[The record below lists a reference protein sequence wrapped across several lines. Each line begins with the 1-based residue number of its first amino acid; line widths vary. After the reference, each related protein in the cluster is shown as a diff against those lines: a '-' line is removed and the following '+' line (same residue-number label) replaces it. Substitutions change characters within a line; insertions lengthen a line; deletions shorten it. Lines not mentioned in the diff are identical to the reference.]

1 MPLMTIVEDFIIA
14 AMKRARVEEF
24 ENGVLGASIPECPGV
39 VAFGAD
45 QHECARNLYAQ
56 LDEWVAVSLTAQT
69 PLPVLDGID
78 LNRQSDALVATYHS
92 SRGAAGRYF
101 DDADAF
107 KDALADH
114 SSVAQVRNSSS

>member
-24 ENGVLGASIPECPGV
+24 ENGVLGASLPECPGV

-56 LDEWVAVSLTAQT
+56 LDEWVAVSLAAQT

-78 LNRQSDALVATYHS
+78 LNRQSDELVGTYQS
-92 SRGAAGRYF
+92 SRGAGGSCFA
-101 DDADAF
+101 DTDAF

-114 SSVAQVRNSSS
+114 SSVAQVCNSSS